1 MSTVLFSVENHV
13 ATITLNRPEALNALN
28 YELRQELAEAWKRI
42 KEDEDIR
49 VGILTGAG
57 RAFCAGVDVKET
69 VRRLEGV
76 QQQPAGGE
84 GPGSSLYALDIY
96 KPLIAAINGP
106 AAGGGL
112 GLALCCDIL
121 IAAEGTV
128 FSAPFVARG
137 AFEQNT
143 ITLLMKKA
151 PPGWAMYIALSAT
164 RFDAETALRIAL
176 INEIVPKDDLMGR
189 AYEIAERIVANSYIA
204 VLAVK
209 EKMRLVMDGTLRD
222 ALAAEGPRARNF
234 REANESKEG
243 FGAFSEKRQ
252 AQFG

>member
-1 MSTVLFSVENHV
+1 MSSVLFSVENHV

-28 YELRQELAEAWKRI
+28 HELRQELTAAWKRI
-42 KEDEDIR
+42 SEDEEVR

-57 RAFCAGVDVKET
+57 RAFCAGIDVKEA
-69 VRRLEGV
+69 VRRLEGD
-76 QQQPAGGE
+76 QQQPAGGD
-84 GPGSSLYALDIY
+84 GPGAGIYALNIY

-143 ITLLMKKA
+143 ISLLMKKA
-151 PPGWAMYIALSAT
+151 PPGWAMWLALSGT
-164 RFDAETALRIAL
+164 RLDAETALRIGL
-176 INEIVPKDDLMGR
+176 INEIVPRDDLMDR
-189 AYEIAERIVANSYIA
+189 AYELAERLVANSYIA
-204 VLAVK
+204 VLAAK
-209 EKMRLVMDGTLRD
+209 EKMRQVLDGTLRD
-222 ALAAEGPRARNF
+222 ALATEGPRARSF
-234 REANESKEG
+234 REANESREG